1 VSEVLLPVFGSS
13 PGAPD
18 TNGDTI
24 PDWSQR
30 ADLVPDGF
38 INILDVSMTLP
49 PYFGS
54 TFCAP

>member
-1 VSEVLLPVFGSS
+1 VVLPPVFGSS

-38 INILDVSMTLP
+38 INILDVSKTLP
-49 PYFGS
+49 PIFGQS
-54 TFCAP
+54 CTP